1 MTDFSKDQ
9 INDLLNNVTDITF
22 NTVDFSASY
31 VYFNNSRKTKD
42 VVEYTIEGEQEV
54 FEALYKIII
63 DQFQKNPNKKDYQA
77 LFYGHYFRCN
87 MIVSVSGSLIHC
99 RHMPFDFIELRK
111 TGIPDVMI
119 EELMHP
125 RLNKGGLIFIAGAP
139 GNGKSTTAAGI
150 IKERLKLHGG
160 VCICLEDPVEIPLHG
175 KHGEGRCI
183 QVPVDTNFAD
193 AIKSSL
199 RSYPAGQ
206 NTMLFV
212 GEMRDGESAATALQ
226 AAIDGRLVITTFH
239 AEDLMIAF
247 ERMANLLSTI
257 KKEEEAYFL
266 IAQAFRV
273 GIYQRLAKSQNKM
286 TLRTALLLDTLEVYS
301 FIKNKKISGL
311 QQARES
317 QFLDLKDKRR
327 IKYRLD

>member
-1 MTDFSKDQ
+1 MTDFSTEQ
-9 INDLLNNVTDITF
+9 INNLLNDVTDITF
-22 NTVDFSASY
+22 NTVDFGASY
-31 VYFNNSRKTKD
+31 VYFNNDRSTKD
-42 VVEYTIEGEQEV
+42 IIEYKDDEDQKI

-63 DQFQKNPNKKDYQA
+63 EQFQKNPNKKDYQA
-77 LFYGHYFRCN
+77 LFHGHYFRCN
-87 MIVSVSGSLIHC
+87 LIGSVSGNLIHC
-99 RHMPFDFIELRK
+99 RHMPFDFIELRQ
-111 TGIPDVMI
+111 TGIPEVMI
-119 EELMHP
+119 NELMHS

-175 KHGEGRCI
+175 KHGDGRCI

-206 NTMLFV
+206 NTMLFI
-212 GEMRDGESAATALQ
+212 GEMRDGDSAATALQ

-247 ERMANLLSTI
+247 ERMANLLSTV
-257 KKEEEAYFL
+257 KTEEEAYFL
-266 IAQAFRV
+266 MAQAFRI

-286 TLRTALLLDTLEVYS
+286 TLRTSLLLDTLDVYS

-311 QQARES
+311 QQAREK
-317 QFLDLKDKRR
+317 QFLDIKDGRR

>member
-22 NTVDFSASY
+22 NTIDFSASY

-160 VCICLEDPVEIPLHG
+160 VCICLKILLKFHYMVNMVKVDVYKFLLTPILLMPLNHLYVL
-175 KHGEGRCI
+175 I
-183 QVPVDTNFAD
+183 QQDKTQCCLWV
-193 AIKSSL
+193 KC
-199 RSYPAGQ
+199 
-206 NTMLFV
+206 
-212 GEMRDGESAATALQ
+212 EM
-226 AAIDGRLVITTFH
+226 V
-239 AEDLMIAF
+239 
-247 ERMANLLSTI
+247 N
-257 KKEEEAYFL
+257 
-266 IAQAFRV
+266 
-273 GIYQRLAKSQNKM
+273 QRLLHYK
-286 TLRTALLLDTLEVYS
+286 
-301 FIKNKKISGL
+301 L
-311 QQARES
+311 Q
-317 QFLDLKDKRR
+317 LTDD
-327 IKYRLD
+327 